1 MSDKGCLGTVVNP
14 ETDSLN
20 YGPLEIT
27 LLFPLIS
34 SAFLVF
40 KILFFRYGKYT
51 RHMHAMSL
59 KSFILKNG
67 KMTIYRH
74 FSLNL

>member
-1 MSDKGCLGTVVNP
+1 MKISSFFSSEIKQEDSNLFWSDKGFLGTVGNP

-20 YGPLEIT
+20 YGSLEIT

-40 KILFFRYGKYT
+40 KILLFRYVKYT
-51 RHMHAMSL
+51 
-59 KSFILKNG
+59 
-67 KMTIYRH
+67 
-74 FSLNL
+74 